1 MASIITTLTTSII
14 NTPPLLQ
21 KFTKFT
27 LLKINLSTILA
38 SQFPR
43 RVELIPTTRRNM
55 DQLKFT
61 VNGQEKSVQTD
72 PGRTLLDLL
81 REEFQ
86 LTGAKYGCGEGRCGA
101 CTVLM
106 NGKRIFSCRTSIED
120 VAGKTVLTIE
130 GLAKGDELHPL
141 QQAFLDAGA
150 FQCGFCTP
158 GMILNAVQLC
168 QEKPKASDEEI
179 VAWMSRNICRCC
191 SYNSIHKAVSSA
203 VAQTGR

>member
-1 MASIITTLTTSII
+1 MPNVTE
-14 NTPPLLQ
+14 LQ
-21 KFTKFT
+21 
-27 LLKINLSTILA
+27 
-38 SQFPR
+38 
-43 RVELIPTTRRNM
+43 
-55 DQLKFT
+55 
-61 VNGQEKSVQTD
+61 VNGARQRLDADENRYLLSVLRD
-72 PGRTLLDLL
+72 DLG
-81 REEFQ
+81 

-130 GLAKGDELHPL
+130 GLAKGDELHPV

-179 VAWMSRNICRCC
+179 VTWMSRNICRCC
-191 SYNSIHKAVSSA
+191 SYNSIHQAVSSA
-203 VAQTGR
+203 VAQAGK